1 MIYALGAFDGFH
13 LGHRQLLKTA
23 AMRAEK
29 IKTAWGV
36 ITFDGHPQQLFN
48 KENFRLLFTA
58 EERDILTKYMEIPE
72 IVKIPFT
79 HAFAELTPVEFISM
93 IAAHRIIN
101 GLVVGENFLFGRGR
115 SGNTGVLAEICSQ
128 KNWSLD
134 IVESYKL
141 RGNTVSST
149 SIRDCILRGK
159 MEQASEMLGY
169 PFIISGK
176 VVTGDSRGHGF
187 GYPTANIML
196 KSGKIY
202 PARGSYAALVFI
214 AGEWMSAAVNIGY
227 NPTFEG
233 TRAMRCEAHIINYS
247 GNLYGKNITIFLIK
261 RNREEIKF
269 SGIEQLKAQLDKD
282 MRQTHVVSRSY
293 LAQKLAA
300 LKKFEPLL
308 L

>member
-1 MIYALGAFDGFH
+1 
-13 LGHRQLLKTA
+13 
-23 AMRAEK
+23 
-29 IKTAWGV
+29 
-36 ITFDGHPQQLFN
+36 
-48 KENFRLLFTA
+48 
-58 EERDILTKYMEIPE
+58 
-72 IVKIPFT
+72 
-79 HAFAELTPVEFISM
+79 
-93 IAAHRIIN
+93 
-101 GLVVGENFLFGRGR
+101 
-115 SGNTGVLAEICSQ
+115 
-128 KNWSLD
+128 
-134 IVESYKL
+134 
-141 RGNTVSST
+141 
-149 SIRDCILRGK
+149 
-159 MEQASEMLGY
+159 
-169 PFIISGK
+169 
-176 VVTGDSRGHGF
+176 
-187 GYPTANIML
+187 ML

>member
-13 LGHRQLLKTA
+13 LGHRQLLNA
-23 AMRAEK
+23 AAERAEK
-29 IKTAWGV
+29 LKTAWGV

-48 KENFRLLFTA
+48 KENFKLLFTA
-58 EERDILTKYMEIPE
+58 EERDMLAKYMEIPE
-72 IVKIPFT
+72 IIKIPFT
-79 HAFAELTPVEFISM
+79 HAFAELTPAEFISM
-93 IAAHRIIN
+93 IAAPRTIN

-115 SGNTGVLAEICSQ
+115 SGNTEVLAEICAQ

-134 IVESYKL
+134 IVKSYTL
-141 RGNTVSST
+141 HGNTVSCT
-149 SIRDCILRGK
+149 SIRDFILRGK
-159 MEQASEMLGY
+159 MEQAAEMLGY

-176 VVTGDSRGHGF
+176 VVLGDSRGHRF
-187 GYPTANIML
+187 GYPTANITL

-202 PARGSYAALVFI
+202 PARGSYAALVYI
-214 AGEWMSAAVNIGY
+214 DGEWLSAAVNIGY

-233 TRAMRCEAHIINYS
+233 IRAMRCETHILNYA
-247 GNLYGKNITIFLIK
+247 GDLYGKNITIFLIK

-269 SGIEQLKAQLDKD
+269 SGIDQLKAQLDKD
-282 MRQTHVVSRSY
+282 MGQTLTVSHAY
-293 LAQKLAA
+293 LKQKTAT